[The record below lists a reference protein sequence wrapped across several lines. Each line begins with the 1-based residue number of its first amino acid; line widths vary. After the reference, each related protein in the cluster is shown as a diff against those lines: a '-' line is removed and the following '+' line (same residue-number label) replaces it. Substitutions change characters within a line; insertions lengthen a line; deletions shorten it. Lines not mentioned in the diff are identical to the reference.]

1 MTVSR
6 ETDAGASE
14 AELAGPAA
22 ASSAADAAVSAGS
35 TPAAPAELEAE
46 PAAAAILAGDRIDV
60 LRAFA
65 ADLAA
70 RGEELGLIGPLELP
84 RLWTRH
90 LVNSALLAPLIKS
103 GATVA
108 DIGTGGGMPGLVLA
122 ICRPDAKFFFIE
134 PMERRCAW
142 LNEQIERLGLTNAEV
157 KRGRVEEFHDA
168 FEVDQVTARA
178 VTALKKLVPI
188 TAPLLYDGGEMLFL
202 KGASVE
208 NEIEAAEK
216 PLRKHKVR
224 EISVEELGADLDV
237 ETTRVFRAK
246 IVRHG

>member
-1 MTVSR
+1 MER
-6 ETDAGASE
+6 RCAWLNEQI
-14 AELAGPAA
+14 EL
-22 ASSAADAAVSAGS
+22 
-35 TPAAPAELEAE
+35 
-46 PAAAAILAGDRIDV
+46 
-60 LRAFA
+60 
-65 ADLAA
+65 
-70 RGEELGLIGPLELP
+70 LGLTNAEVKRGRVEEFHDAFEVDQVTAPPPPPPPKP
-84 RLWTRH
+84 RPPP
-90 LVNSALLAPLIKS
+90 APPPPP
-103 GATVA
+103 V
-108 DIGTGGGMPGLVLA
+108 
-122 ICRPDAKFFFIE
+122 FFFVE

-142 LNEQIERLGLTNAEV
+142 LNEQIELLGLTNAEV

-188 TAPLLYDGGEMLFL
+188 TAPLLRDGGEMLFL

-216 PLRKHKVR
+216 PLRKHRVR